1 MCVCVA
7 LFRAA
12 CQEWGMF
19 FVASKVLAVLLQPLA
34 HPYILLLAALVMR
47 LMRKR
52 RAMRIFIWLAV
63 LLPLSYGVLPVST
76 WPLRGL
82 ENSYP
87 VPVIDQPV
95 DGIIVL
101 GGHTG
106 SGEVSASRNQ
116 AQQNGAADRLTKG
129 LMLHRQHPGSLLVFS
144 GFSGQLKPK
153 GWNEAE
159 ITRRLLVELGIE
171 KRGITFELTSRNT
184 WENAVNTLEVA
195 VPQPGSRWVLVTSA
209 SHMPRA
215 MGAFEAAGWDGLIA
229 YPADYQTTA
238 EGNGLFDLPTGFKS
252 VGISLHEYVG
262 SFVYWLTGR
271 SSRPFG

>member
-1 MCVCVA
+1 
-7 LFRAA
+7 
-12 CQEWGMF
+12 MF
-19 FVASKVLAVLLQPLA
+19 FVASKILAFLLQPLA

-47 LMRKR
+47 LMRRR

-76 WPLRGL
+76 WPLRAL

-106 SGEVSASRNQ
+106 SGEVSAARDQ

-129 LMLHRQHPGSLLVFS
+129 LMLHRRHPGSLLVFS
-144 GFSGQLKPK
+144 GFSGQLNLTD
-153 GWNEAE
+153 WSEAD
-159 ITRRLLVELGIE
+159 IIRRLLGELGIE
-171 KRGITFELTSRNT
+171 ERGITFEVTSRNT

-195 VPQPGSRWVLVTSA
+195 VPQPGSRWILVTSA
-209 SHMPRA
+209 SHLPRA
-215 MGAFEAAGWDGLIA
+215 MGAFEAAGWDGIIA
-229 YPADYQTTA
+229 YPTDYLTTP
-238 EGNGLFDLPTGFKS
+238 EGIGLFDLPTGFKS
-252 VGISLHEYVG
+252 VGTALHEYIG

-271 SSRPFG
+271 SNRPFG

>member
-1 MCVCVA
+1 MGNV
-7 LFRAA
+7 
-12 CQEWGMF
+12 

-76 WPLRGL
+76 WPLRAGKQL
-82 ENSYP
+82 PCSGDRPAGGRHHRAGRPHRVRRSLCFPQPGATERCRRPADKRPDAASPAPGQPACLFRVQRP
-87 VPVIDQPV
+87 VE
-95 DGIIVL
+95 
-101 GGHTG
+101 T
-106 SGEVSASRNQ
+106 E
-116 AQQNGAADRLTKG
+116 
-129 LMLHRQHPGSLLVFS
+129 
-144 GFSGQLKPK
+144 

-159 ITRRLLVELGIE
+159 ITQRLLVELGIE

-209 SHMPRA
+209 SHMPRH
-215 MGAFEAAGWDGLIA
+215 GGVRSRRLGRLIA

>member
-1 MCVCVA
+1 
-7 LFRAA
+7 
-12 CQEWGMF
+12 MF
-19 FVASKVLAVLLQPLA
+19 FVASKILAVLLQPLA

-106 SGEVSASRNQ
+106 SGEISASRSQ

-144 GFSGQLKPK
+144 GFSGQL
-153 GWNEAE
+153 
-159 ITRRLLVELGIE
+159 L
-171 KRGITFELTSRNT
+171 S
-184 WENAVNTLEVA
+184 
-195 VPQPGSRWVLVTSA
+195 
-209 SHMPRA
+209 
-215 MGAFEAAGWDGLIA
+215 LIH
-229 YPADYQTTA
+229 
-238 EGNGLFDLPTGFKS
+238 
-252 VGISLHEYVG
+252 I
-262 SFVYWLTGR
+262 
-271 SSRPFG
+271 

>member
-1 MCVCVA
+1 
-7 LFRAA
+7 
-12 CQEWGMF
+12 MF
-19 FVASKVLAVLLQPLA
+19 FVASKVLAVLLQPLN

-76 WPLRGL
+76 WPLRVL

-116 AQQNGAADRLTKG
+116 AQQNDAADRLTKG
-129 LMLHRQHPGSLLVFS
+129 LMLHRQNPGSLLVFS
-144 GFSGQLKPK
+144 GFSGQINPK

-159 ITRRLLVELGIE
+159 ITRRLIDELGVE

-215 MGAFEAAGWDGLIA
+215 MGAFEAAGWDGITA
-229 YPADYQTTA
+229 YPADYLTTP
-238 EGNGLFDLPTGFKS
+238 ESSGLFDLLTGFEA
-252 VGISLHEYVG
+252 VRTALHEYVG
-262 SFVYWLTGR
+262 SVVYWLTGR

>member
-1 MCVCVA
+1 
-7 LFRAA
+7 
-12 CQEWGMF
+12 MF

-238 EGNGLFDLPTGFKS
+238 EGNGLFDLPIGFKS

>member
-1 MCVCVA
+1 
-7 LFRAA
+7 
-12 CQEWGMF
+12 MF
-19 FVASKVLAVLLQPLA
+19 FVASKVLAVLLQPLN

-76 WPLRGL
+76 WPLRVL

-95 DGIIVL
+95 DGIIIL

-116 AQQNGAADRLTKG
+116 AQQNDVADRLTKG
-129 LMLHRQHPGSLLVFS
+129 LMLHRQSPGSLLVFS
-144 GFSGQLKPK
+144 GFSGQINPK

-159 ITRRLLVELGIE
+159 ITRRLLDELGVE

-215 MGAFEAAGWDGLIA
+215 MGAFEAAGWDGITA

-238 EGNGLFDLPTGFKS
+238 EGNGLFDLLIGFKA
-252 VGISLHEYVG
+252 VRTALHEYVG
-262 SFVYWLTGR
+262 SLVYWLTGR

>member
-1 MCVCVA
+1 M
-7 LFRAA
+7 
-12 CQEWGMF
+12 
-19 FVASKVLAVLLQPLA
+19 AVLLQPLA
-34 HPYILLLAALVMR
+34 HPSILLLAALVMR

-52 RAMRIFIWLAV
+52 QAMRIFIWLAV

-129 LMLHRQHPGSLLVFS
+129 LMLHRQHPGSMLVFS

-159 ITRRLLVELGIE
+159 ITRRLLAELGIE
-171 KRGITFELTSRNT
+171 KRGIRVLEIPQVIVQFTVKIKTPNILSFNGQTSDRIGRGQTVVEFDQLGIGYVFYIAGSSTDIQKYRFSFINNLVGQRRRRDLT
-184 WENAVNTLEVA
+184 L
-195 VPQPGSRWVLVTSA
+195 A
-209 SHMPRA
+209 S
-215 MGAFEAAGWDGLIA
+215 L
-229 YPADYQTTA
+229 
-238 EGNGLFDLPTGFKS
+238 
-252 VGISLHEYVG
+252 
-262 SFVYWLTGR
+262 
-271 SSRPFG
+271 

>member
-1 MCVCVA
+1 
-7 LFRAA
+7 
-12 CQEWGMF
+12 MF

-76 WPLRGL
+76 WPRRGL

-106 SGEVSASRNQ
+106 SG
-116 AQQNGAADRLTKG
+116 L
-129 LMLHRQHPGSLLVFS
+129 SL
-144 GFSGQLKPK
+144 
-153 GWNEAE
+153 
-159 ITRRLLVELGIE
+159 IHI
-171 KRGITFELTSRNT
+171 
-184 WENAVNTLEVA
+184 
-195 VPQPGSRWVLVTSA
+195 
-209 SHMPRA
+209 
-215 MGAFEAAGWDGLIA
+215 
-229 YPADYQTTA
+229 
-238 EGNGLFDLPTGFKS
+238 
-252 VGISLHEYVG
+252 
-262 SFVYWLTGR
+262 
-271 SSRPFG
+271 

>member
-1 MCVCVA
+1 
-7 LFRAA
+7 
-12 CQEWGMF
+12 MF
-19 FVASKVLAVLLQPLA
+19 FVASKVLAVLLQPLN

-76 WPLRGL
+76 WPLRVL

-101 GGHTG
+101 GGHTE

-116 AQQNGAADRLTKG
+116 AQQNDTADRLTKG
-129 LMLHRQHPGSLLVFS
+129 LMLHRQNPGSLLVFS
-144 GFSGQLKPK
+144 GFSGQINPK

-159 ITRRLLVELGIE
+159 ITRRLLDELGVE

-215 MGAFEAAGWDGLIA
+215 MGAFEAAGWDGIIP
-229 YPADYQTTA
+229 YPTDYQTTA
-238 EGNGLFDLPTGFKS
+238 EGNGLFDLLTGFEA
-252 VGISLHEYVG
+252 VRTALHEYVG

-271 SSRPFG
+271 SSRSFG

>member
-1 MCVCVA
+1 
-7 LFRAA
+7 
-12 CQEWGMF
+12 MF
-19 FVASKVLAVLLQPLA
+19 FVASKVLAVLLQPLN

-76 WPLRGL
+76 WPLRVL

-101 GGHTG
+101 SGHTG

-116 AQQNGAADRLTKG
+116 AQQNDAADRLTKG
-129 LMLHRQHPGSLLVFS
+129 LMLHRQNPGSLLVFS
-144 GFSGQLKPK
+144 GFSGQINPK

-159 ITRRLLVELGIE
+159 ITRRLLDELGVE

-215 MGAFEAAGWDGLIA
+215 MGAFEAAGWDGIIP
-229 YPADYQTTA
+229 YPTDYQTTA
-238 EGNGLFDLPTGFKS
+238 EGNGLFDLLIGFEA
-252 VGISLHEYVG
+252 VRTALHEYVG